1 MSSRLFMV
9 ELIVNDIPYDE
20 FVSLLPEHRKMVHEL
35 IYKDIF
41 LSYTVAQDRSKVWI
55 MAKSDSESELI
66 HYLEKLPLIPYM
78 DYQYTELMFVEWAPL
93 KLNFSLN

>member
-1 MSSRLFMV
+1 MSSKLYMV
-9 ELIVNDIPYDE
+9 ELVVNEIPYED
-20 FVSLLPEHRKMVHEL
+20 FVALLPEHRKMVHDF

-55 MAKSDSESELI
+55 MIKSNSESELV
-66 HYLEKLPLIPYM
+66 HYIEKLPLTPYM
-78 DYQYTELMFVEWAPL
+78 DYTYTELMFLEWAPV

>member
-66 HYLEKLPLIPYM
+66 HHLEKLPLIPYM